1 MAACKVTARCMR
13 SSYDILIDLPEAMHK
28 DLNCCLLLMCNI
40 SLSQIIIVHTSHL
53 FNIIVNSVHYHSE
66 VQIHAV
72 WFSFLKL
79 ITKKVYFFLIT
90 AQQTTFVV
98 FVPNQV
104 FVPNF
109 PLWSHLF
116 WSDGNKIKQQCC
128 CKSKTKDYSSVKKKR
143 PNALHIQFETLLE
156 KNTKSSKQL
165 KLFPWLITSLQE
177 IQMP

>member
-28 DLNCCLLLMCNI
+28 DVNCCLLLMCNI

-53 FNIIVNSVHYHSE
+53 FNIFVNSVHYHSD
-66 VQIHAV
+66 VQTNVV

-90 AQQTTFVV
+90 AQQTTFGGSST
-98 FVPNQV
+98 NQV